1 MSMVVASVG
10 PQFAIISGDTRA
22 LEKDTRKV
30 VSEDFR
36 KVYKLNDNVLI
47 GFVGTGTPIK
57 CLEENFGYQIDNK
70 FFADEFAKEFFEL
83 MKTNYIEDEYAVL
96 IVGKMKNGNGWCTGF
111 NHLSKKMDIAK
122 QFTENSDMFFL
133 WPDNEEADYS
143 DMQSSQLKK
152 VTGIVRHAKNVKRAV
167 EEIST
172 SVTYLIQE
180 VSKEVDSVNRNIVTY
195 SLIF

>member
-30 VSEDFR
+30 VSEDYH

-57 CLEENFGYQIDNK
+57 RLEENFGYQIDNK
-70 FFADEFAKEFFEL
+70 IFADEFAKDFFEL
-83 MKTNYIEDEYAVL
+83 MKSNYIEDEYAVL

-111 NHLSKKMDIAK
+111 NQLSEKMDTAK
-122 QFTENSDMFFL
+122 QFTEDLDMFFL
-133 WPDNEEADYS
+133 WPDNEKVDYS
-143 DMQSSQLKK
+143 DMQSSQIKK
-152 VTGIVRHAKNVKRAV
+152 VAGIVHHAKNVKRAV

-180 VSKEVDSVNRNIVTY
+180 VSKEVDSVNKNIVTY
-195 SLIF
+195 NLIF